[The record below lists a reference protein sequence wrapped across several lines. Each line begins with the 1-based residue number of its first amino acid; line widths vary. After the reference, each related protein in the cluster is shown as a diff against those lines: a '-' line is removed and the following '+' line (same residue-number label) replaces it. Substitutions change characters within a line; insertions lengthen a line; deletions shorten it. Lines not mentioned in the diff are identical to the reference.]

1 MLLSILPTNVFAVS
15 MTTSLQTALVAAALA
30 QAEPD
35 TPFAEEPEELRDVIP
50 FTVAAPTLGQ
60 TIWENYEDFKPI
72 RELTEDDIYAY
83 EYYNKNNTK
92 KFEPFVAPAY
102 RGTK

>member
-1 MLLSILPTNVFAVS
+1 M
-15 MTTSLQTALVAAALA
+15 LA
-30 QAEPD
+30 QHSYACGDRIWVTGPKVGKMLPLTDEYN
-35 TPFAEEPEELRDVIP
+35 
-50 FTVAAPTLGQ
+50 GQ
-60 TIWENYEDFKPI
+60 TIWANYEDFKPI
-72 RELTEDDIYAY
+72 RELSNDDIYAY